1 MRHLSFPL
9 PVLKIEKP
17 QTRRLRELGIDNIK
31 RPRGSVDIEV
41 TPFNLTYINMPLQL
55 NLLSK
60 TF

>member
-9 PVLKIEKP
+9 PVLKMEKQ

-31 RPRGSVDIEV
+31 RPRGLVDIEV
-41 TPFNLTYINMPLQL
+41 TLFNLTYINMPLQL
-55 NLLSK
+55 NHLSK